1 MVWRSTVTWAVN
13 LFSCATELCSIL
25 DPGNMDP
32 LFHVRK
38 VCASTPARS
47 CWMWVKPLGAR
58 FYLLTFL
65 STGAPQSTTK
75 PRISDMGRLQVEA
88 SMPKTFLTNLVAVQ
102 QNAKPIR
109 WWATLLSLES
119 FRRTMSRRP
128 SPGRR
133 PVGLTLGACAKDK
146 QLGNRLVWLLD
157 FWFGKS
163 LI

>member
-109 WWATLLSLES
+109 WWATLLSLKFSWHNEQKTKFWS
-119 FRRTMSRRP
+119 PSCRTHIGCMCERQKAGEPAR
-128 SPGRR
+128 
-133 PVGLTLGACAKDK
+133 
-146 QLGNRLVWLLD
+146 
-157 FWFGKS
+157 
-163 LI
+163 